1 MQSIGFLGRPLGR
14 LLKTCLPL
22 MKIVLKSLAKS
33 VLIFLELKTAT
44 SVADAGIHKK
54 MFRTANTSF
63 GLSKANNVNNFK
75 SKNGWYHVN
84 S

>member
-1 MQSIGFLGRPLGR
+1 MLKTVQSIGFLGRPLGR

-75 SKNGWYHVN
+75 SKNG
-84 S
+84 